1 MACGQEAL
9 LHKFAQPPTY
19 LGPATT
25 LDLVTE
31 GGRRYVDMAGE
42 LKEVGFMLLM
52 SFIALAVVLVLVLLL
67 LFLFLR
73 CSRY

>member
-19 LGPATT
+19 LGSATT

-42 LKEVGFMLLM
+42 LKEVGFMLLLP
-52 SFIALAVVLVLVLLL
+52 FIALAVVFVFVLLL
-67 LFLFLR
+67 LWFFLR